1 MKNKNILFSTDGIL
15 GYKENVEEVLK
26 EKFNIVEYIGNYFP
40 LKSERTLY
48 FKVLREIAKK
58 SKIANRMYK
67 KYVEKYYC
75 NMLDKYKNI
84 KFDYFLVVAGQ
95 EFSKEFIQ
103 ELKRKNTKIKCI
115 LFLWDKLEYTTL
127 ANSVDEFDYI
137 FSFDPDDCKKYGFI
151 FRPSFYLDILEEK
164 IISWNKRKYD
174 IFYIGALRNKERYEI
189 VERIYEYAKNNNL
202 KYFLKL
208 YVDKK
213 NEKYLPKNYIA
224 DIVTKEKIS
233 YEENMKLMKD
243 SRVVL
248 DMNFSKQLG
257 LTLRSIESIGS
268 KTKVITTNNQIK
280 EYDFYDQNNIYCLNN
295 KNIINSLPNIFVT
308 KKYEDIPNDIKA
320 RYTVNGFINEV
331 FERIIKN

>member
-15 GYKENVEEVLK
+15 GYKENVEEILK

-48 FKVLREIAKK
+48 FKILREIAKK
-58 SKIANRMYK
+58 SKIAKEMYK

-103 ELKRKNTKIKCI
+103 ELKRRNTKIKCI

-151 FRPSFYLDILEEK
+151 FRPIFYTKDCENATIEYK
-164 IISWNKRKYD
+164 KRKYAL
-174 IFYIGALRNKERYEI
+174 FYVGALREEKRYDI
-189 VERIYEYAKNNNL
+189 VNRFYEYCVLNKL
-202 KYFLKL
+202 EYFLKL
-208 YVDKK
+208 ITNQKRVDL
-213 NEKYLPKNYIA
+213 N
-224 DIVTKEKIS
+224 TKILSTEKIS
-233 YEENMKLMKD
+233 Y
-243 SRVVL
+243 SRNRELLKNSKVVL
-248 DMNFSKQLG
+248 DLSFSNQSG
-257 LTLRSIESIGS
+257 LTIRASEALGT
-268 KTKVITTNNQIK
+268 KTKLITTNKYIK
-280 EYDFYDQNNIYCLNN
+280 NYDFYN
-295 KNIINSLPNIFVT
+295 KENIFFID
-308 KKYEDIPNDIKA
+308 KIQDIELIPKSF
-320 RYTVNGFINEV
+320 FINEYV
-331 FERIIKN
+331 DVDNEVKQKYTTMGFIEEIFREVEGGN